1 MEENVKTDVK
11 LQDWEIVE
19 WIHVTQDMGQ
29 WRTLA
34 NTVANLGMGKG
45 KVRPRTG
52 LEGPVGERYSS
63 TLSLTSALYG
73 VGGERHVPAALPPG
87 KRSSTPLYRRLGGP
101 QGLSG
106 RVRKISPPTGIRSPD
121 RSSRSQLV

>member
-1 MEENVKTDVK
+1 MEENVKTGVK
-11 LQDWEIVE
+11 LQDWKTVE
-19 WIHVTQDMGQ
+19 WIHVTQDTGQ

-34 NTVANLGMGKG
+34 NTVANLGIGKG

-52 LEGPVGERYSS
+52 LEGPEGERYNS

-73 VGGERHVPAALPPG
+73 VGGERYVPAAYPPG
-87 KRSSTPLYRRLGGP
+87 KKIQYPLNRRLGGP
-101 QGLSG
+101 HGLSG

-121 RSSRSQLV
+121 RSSRSQSV